1 VRIFPLAR
9 GLVLCAGVAFLAG
22 CHTYSLVE
30 NPPLG
35 SDVRLRVPV
44 SSPLSRTV
52 DVVSL
57 EGQLVEDGDTLT
69 LATETRRQ
77 LGAYSEL
84 MQYDTVRLARTQ
96 VNSVELKEFSTSR
109 SVMLGVAITG
119 GAVLGGLLGFGLFG
133 GAKDPRGGG
142 DPIQTTVISRSL
154 VSTLLGLVFR

>member
-1 VRIFPLAR
+1 MSTVVFAR
-9 GLVLCAGVAFLAG
+9 GLVLTAGIAFLAG
-22 CHTYSLVE
+22 CHTYRMVE
-30 NPPLG
+30 SPPLG
-35 SDVRLRVPV
+35 SDVRVRVPV

-109 SVMLGVAITG
+109 SVMLGVVITG

-133 GAKDPRGGG
+133 GGTDSEGEVP
-142 DPIQTTVISRSL
+142 PQTTVISRSL

>member
-1 VRIFPLAR
+1 MRIFPLAR
-9 GLVLCAGVAFLAG
+9 GLAFCAGVAFLAG

-35 SDVRLRVPV
+35 SDVRVRVPV
-44 SSPLSRTV
+44 SSPLSRRV

-57 EGQLVEDGDTLT
+57 EGQLVESGDTLT

-84 MQYDTVRLARTQ
+84 MQYDTLRLARTQ

-109 SVMLGVAITG
+109 SVMLGVVVTG
-119 GAVLGGLLGFGLFG
+119 GVVLGGLLGFGLFG
-133 GAKDPRGGG
+133 GGDEANGGG

-154 VSTLLGLVFR
+154 VSSLLGLVFR

>member
-1 VRIFPLAR
+1 M
-9 GLVLCAGVAFLAG
+9 
-22 CHTYSLVE
+22 VE
-30 NPPLG
+30 SPPLG
-35 SDVRLRVPV
+35 SDVRVRVPV
-44 SSPLSRTV
+44 SSPLSRTA

-57 EGQLVEDGDTLT
+57 EGRLIDSGDTIT

-84 MQYDTVRLARTQ
+84 MQYDTLRLARTQ

-109 SVMLGVAITG
+109 SVMLGVVVTG

-133 GAKDPRGGG
+133 GEDDENGEG

-154 VSTLLGLVFR
+154 VSSLLGLVFR